1 MSETFKVDKEIG
13 KQKFKAKRQYI
24 VEVEFEGEAYDKESF
39 EELIPS
45 ELSVKDYDDIG
56 DKSNVITLEYERWWH
71 QSTEKDLTGKTIN
84 LDKTEKIGECV
95 PEEYEGEDGEQK
107 LDYTCGNWTNNS
119 FEYLKNEDGTDIK
132 GKE

>member
-45 ELSVKDYDDIG
+45 ELSVKDYD
-56 DKSNVITLEYERWWH
+56 TLEI
-71 QSTEKDLTGKTIN
+71 SLM
-84 LDKTEKIGECV
+84 
-95 PEEYEGEDGEQK
+95 
-107 LDYTCGNWTNNS
+107 
-119 FEYLKNEDGTDIK
+119 
-132 GKE
+132 

>member
-24 VEVEFEGEAYDKESF
+24 VEVEFEGEAHTKEQFEQLLPYD
-39 EELIPS
+39 LQT
-45 ELSVKDYDDIG
+45 KDYDFEENGNEIKLTF
-56 DKSNVITLEYERWWH
+56 DKWWH
-71 QSTEKDLTGKTIN
+71 QSSETDLSGKVIE
-84 LDKTEKIGECV
+84 LDKTEKIGECI

>member
-1 MSETFKVDKEIG
+1 MSDKIDKEIG

-24 VEVEFEGEAYDKESF
+24 VEVEFEGEAYNKESF

-71 QSTEKDLTGKTIN
+71 QPTEKDWSGKTIQ
-84 LDKTEKIGECV
+84 LDVTEKIGECI
-95 PEEYEGEDGEQK
+95 PEEYEDDDGEQK
-107 LDYTCGNWTNNS
+107 LDYTCGNWTNDS
-119 FEYLKNEDGTDIK
+119 WEYLKNEDGTDIK

>member
-1 MSETFKVDKEIG
+1 MSDKIDKEIG

-71 QSTEKDLTGKTIN
+71 QPTEKDWSGKTIQ
-84 LDKTEKIGECV
+84 LDVTEKIGECI
-95 PEEYEGEDGEQK
+95 PEEYEDDDGEQK
-107 LDYTCGNWTNNS
+107 LDYTDGKWTNDS
-119 FEYLKNEDGTDIK
+119 WEYLKNEDGTDIK

>member
-13 KQKFKAKRQYI
+13 QQKFKAKRQFI
-24 VEVEFEGEAYDKESF
+24 VEVEFEGSAYTKEQF

-45 ELSVKDYDDIG
+45 ELSVCPYQEYG
-56 DKSNVITLEYERWWH
+56 DKDNDIELTHDKWWH
-71 QSTEKDLTGKTIN
+71 QSTEKDLSGKTIN
-84 LDKTEKIGECV
+84 LDQTQKIGECV
-95 PEEYEGEDGEQK
+95 PEEYEDEDGEQK
-107 LDYTCGNWTNNS
+107 LDYTCGNWTNDS

>member
-1 MSETFKVDKEIG
+1 MSETFKVDKQIG

-84 LDKTEKIGECV
+84 LDQTKKIGECV
-95 PEEYEGEDGEQK
+95 PEEYEDEDG
-107 LDYTCGNWTNNS
+107 
-119 FEYLKNEDGTDIK
+119 
-132 GKE
+132 

>member
-24 VEVEFEGEAYDKESF
+24 VEVEFEGEAHTKEQFEQLLPYD
-39 EELIPS
+39 LQT
-45 ELSVKDYDDIG
+45 KDYDFEENGNEIKLTF
-56 DKSNVITLEYERWWH
+56 DKWWH
-71 QSTEKDLTGKTIN
+71 QSSETDLSGKVIQ
-84 LDKTEKIGECV
+84 LDKTEKIGECI